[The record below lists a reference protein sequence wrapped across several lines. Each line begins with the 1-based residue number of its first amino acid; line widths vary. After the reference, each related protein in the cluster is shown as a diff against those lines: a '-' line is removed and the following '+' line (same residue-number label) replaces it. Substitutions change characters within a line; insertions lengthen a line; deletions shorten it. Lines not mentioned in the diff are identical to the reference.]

1 MRRSNREQ
9 NQGRGWWRAN
19 GGDRV
24 NLNVLVG
31 VLQDLR
37 FLKGLGRRDACEREE
52 NGTGKPSL
60 DRMHHET
67 KTSVDGTWG
76 AIDGAALARRQA
88 TFAV

>member
-1 MRRSNREQ
+1 MRRSNRER
-9 NQGRGWWRAN
+9 NWGRGWWRAN

-24 NLNVLVG
+24 TRNVLVG
-31 VLQDLR
+31 ALQDVR
-37 FLKGLGRRDACEREE
+37 FLDGLGRRDACERQEK
-52 NGTGKPSL
+52 GTGKPSL

-88 TFAV
+88 SPAV